1 MENKVWLITGASK
14 GLGFAF
20 TKKALTNGNNV
31 IALSRTKMGLVELE
45 KEYENQLFF
54 IKTDVNNREIVF
66 NSVKMGFEH
75 FGKID
80 IVINNAGIM
89 VMGMV
94 EELSEDD
101 IMNTLK
107 VNFLGSLWVIQAVM
121 PFLRKQ
127 KCGKIL
133 QISSIGGLL
142 SGPSSGLYSASK
154 FALEGLCE
162 ALAGEAEYFGIK
174 VVIVEPGG
182 YWTNLYLDMK
192 YSTPIEA
199 YNTVRSDLEK
209 RYSEGSVDSA
219 PEIAADAIYKIVEM
233 ENPPLRIILGSAILD
248 YAINTYEQKLKLMK
262 EYESLS
268 RSAEKGI
275 PPPDGYGQ

>member
-1 MENKVWLITGASK
+1 
-14 GLGFAF
+14 
-20 TKKALTNGNNV
+20 
-31 IALSRTKMGLVELE
+31 
-45 KEYENQLFF
+45 
-54 IKTDVNNREIVF
+54 
-66 NSVKMGFEH
+66 
-75 FGKID
+75 
-80 IVINNAGIM
+80 M
-89 VMGMV
+89 VMSMV

-107 VNFLGSLWVIQAVM
+107 INFLVSLWVIQAVM

-133 QISSIGGLL
+133 PISSIGGLL
-142 SGPSSGLYSASK
+142 SGPSSGIYSAGK

-209 RYSEGSVDSA
+209 RYSEGSVDST
-219 PEIAADAIYKIVEM
+219 PEIAADAIYKIIEM

-262 EYESLS
+262 EYESLLNF
-268 RSAEKGI
+268 A
-275 PPPDGYGQ
+275 